1 MSAGYIQL
9 VALGQQDAYLTGS
22 PQVTY
27 FSGVYKR
34 HTPFVL
40 EAYDIAFNDQIVTYG
55 GTSIC
60 RIPPKGDLIRGLTL
74 KATLP
79 ALYNPGNDWTWPNP
93 PSNTNYPLL
102 WFGLSDGTIKGPLS
116 ASYGF
121 SYYSSNVASLN
132 LWDVNFLPYL
142 SYNYGINS
150 FQFSNVAN
158 VIVQQN
164 QSPTSALS
172 GVFWGFDP
180 VNYSIAANGNLI
192 YTATVS
198 PLSNLLANSVSPSNL
213 TPNTYI
219 STLTPD
225 FNLQQAGWVQTQG
238 IPVDPLPAL
247 YLSLSQPYPMAG
259 LQFVNFSATNVSGT
273 YWTPNYLLSTR
284 FTVTPGG
291 CVQFARTGYY
301 AVRAGF
307 NLTSGSIQFVGY
319 GTSTQD
325 GEPPGGPTF
334 IGSYNYTVSPD
345 PSSPAVIPILVTSTT
360 AYYYFYAQSTGTT
373 AYPGTYF
380 SVGPVNETYQLSSN
394 VSLSGNVDSRVLLF
408 GNVAPTSQYLVT
420 LNPNSTFT
428 FTSNAQYVIS
438 GSLSLSN
445 TATETEKYVS
455 DVSLWDLA
463 VPAKSLYKYDM
474 TLQGRNPTYAFSLP
488 LVASNLTSY
497 YLTVSSTRGP
507 FTNIISNSFFTI
519 QEVGLTPPDAPTY
532 SLPQNGIIF
541 TPKDEKTVL
550 PATLN
555 FRTQFSNT
563 SNSTMIFTSANGS
576 LVFANAMSYMM
587 TGVLSS
593 SNLVTSISI
602 SNSQTGYTQSFGLN
616 LGIAPP
622 YTISVPFNITN
633 NALSYS
639 VTLQT
644 DKPSSNLLTGSFL
657 AVYPLTSNEFSNPLL
672 TNYSYYDSV
681 GTHLIQNADLKIG
694 GQTIQSITGEYIELW
709 NELNVPYE
717 NQPGLQL
724 LTGKYD
730 TQTSVGP
737 PGRTYYVNLPF
748 YFYGSPELSI
758 PICALDRQDV
768 EVWVTFRPFSNL
780 TSFTVTNPT
789 LQATIITEYA
799 YLSNPEISWFQS
811 HQIDYVITQTQYDQF
826 DLQAGFTSAVF
837 ELFFKNPVT
846 ELFFVIQP
854 VGNLPYNY
862 SNNGLASLGLTFNGE
877 DAFLTRVTDTAYV
890 GAIEPFNHHINFFSK
905 APGSSQFGRQFF
917 MYLFSTN
924 PSSGNPSGS
933 INFSRIHQVLLELNI
948 SATYLPAKQFRVLA
962 TSQNVLRVENGVAGI
977 MFK

>member
-74 KATLP
+74 KAILP
-79 ALYNPGNDWTWPNP
+79 PLYNPGNDWTWPNP
-93 PSNTNYPLL
+93 PSNTNFPIL
-102 WFGLSDGTIKGPLS
+102 WFGLPNGTITGPLT

-121 SYYSSNVASLN
+121 SYYSSNAASLN

-142 SYNYGINS
+142 SYNSGINS
-150 FQFSNVAN
+150 FQFTGVSN
-158 VIVQQN
+158 VIVLAN
-164 QSPTSALS
+164 QSPSSAFS

-180 VNYSIAANGNLI
+180 VNYSTQDAYGNLV
-192 YTATVS
+192 Y
-198 PLSNLLANSVSPSNL
+198 NSTSSGIV
-213 TPNTYI
+213 
-219 STLTPD
+219 TPD
-225 FNLQQAGWVQTQG
+225 FNLQQAGWVQSQG

-247 YLSLSQPYPMAG
+247 YLSVTQQYPMSG
-259 LQFVNFSATNVSGT
+259 LQFINFSSVGLSGAF
-273 YWTPNYLLSTR
+273 WTPNYILTKR
-284 FTVTPGG
+284 YTVTPGG
-291 CVQFARTGYY
+291 CVQFTRTGYY

-325 GEPPGGPTF
+325 GAPVAGPTF

-380 SVGPVNETYQLSSN
+380 SIGPVNETYQLSSS
-394 VSLSGNVDSRVLLF
+394 VSLTGNVNSRVLLY

-420 LNPNSTFT
+420 LNPDSSFR

-445 TATETEKYVS
+445 TATESEKYVS

-507 FTNIISNSFFTI
+507 FTNIVSNSFFTI
-519 QEVGLTPPDAPTY
+519 QEVGLTPFDAPTY

-563 SNSTMIFTSANGS
+563 SNSTMIFTNADGS
-576 LVFANAMSYMM
+576 LQFANTMSYML

-622 YTISVPFNITN
+622 YTISIPFNITN

-644 DKPSSNLLTGSFL
+644 SLPSSNLLSATFL

-681 GTHLIQNADLKIG
+681 GTYLIQNADLKIG
-694 GQTIQSITGEYIELW
+694 GQTVQSITGEYIELW

-748 YFYGSPELSI
+748 YFYGAPELSV

-780 TSFTVTNPT
+780 TSFTVTSPT

-799 YLSNPEISWFQS
+799 YLSNPEITWFQS
-811 HQIDYVITQTQYDQF
+811 HQVDYVITQTQYEQF

-837 ELFFKNPVT
+837 QLFFKNPVT

-854 VGNLPYNY
+854 VGNLPYDY
-862 SNNGLASLGLTFNGE
+862 SNNGLGSLGLTFNGE

-890 GAIEPFNHHINFFSK
+890 GSIEPFNHHVNFFSK

-917 MYLFSTN
+917 MYVFSTN
-924 PSSGNPSGS
+924 PNSGNPSGS
-933 INFSRIHQVLLELNI
+933 INFSRIRQVLLELNVAG
-948 SATYLPAKQFRVLA
+948 SYLPAKQFRVLA
-962 TSQNVLRVENGVAGI
+962 TSQNILRVENGVAGI
-977 MFK
+977 MFT

>member
-93 PSNTNYPLL
+93 PSNTNYPIL
-102 WFGLSDGTIKGPLS
+102 WLGLPNGTITGPLQ

-121 SYYSSNVASLN
+121 SYYSSNAASLN

-142 SYNYGINS
+142 SYIDGTNS
-150 FQFSNVAN
+150 FQFSGVSN

-164 QSPTSALS
+164 QPATSAFS

-180 VNYSIAANGNLI
+180 VNYSTRDNYGNLV
-192 YTATVS
+192 YNATTSGIV
-198 PLSNLLANSVSPSNL
+198 
-213 TPNTYI
+213 
-219 STLTPD
+219 TPD

-247 YLSLSQPYPMAG
+247 YLTVAQPSGYPMTG
-259 LQFVNFSATNVSGT
+259 LQFINFSSTNASGA
-273 YWTPNYLLSTR
+273 YWTPNYALTTR
-284 FTVTPGG
+284 YTVTPGG
-291 CVQFARTGYY
+291 CIQFARTGYY
-301 AVRAGF
+301 AIRAGF
-307 NLTSGSIQFVGY
+307 NLTTGSIQSVSY
-319 GTSTQD
+319 GTGTVD
-325 GEPPGGPTF
+325 GQPVGAPTF
-334 IGSYNYTVSPD
+334 LGSYNYTVSPD
-345 PSSPAVIPILVTSTT
+345 PSSPTVIPIVVTSTT
-360 AYYYFYAQSTGTT
+360 AYYYFYTQSTGTT
-373 AYPGTYF
+373 AFPGTYF
-380 SVGPVNETYQLSSN
+380 SIGPVNETYQLNTNINLPGSTN
-394 VSLSGNVDSRVLLF
+394 TKIPF
-408 GNVAPTSQYLVT
+408 YGNVAPLSQYLVT
-420 LNPNSTFT
+420 LAPNSEFN

-438 GSLSLSN
+438 GSLSLSGVPEN
-445 TATETEKYVS
+445 YVTN
-455 DVSLWDLA
+455 VGLWSNIA
-463 VPAKSLYKYDM
+463 SIRTKIYSYDM

-488 LVASNLTSY
+488 LVASNLASY
-497 YLTVSSTRGP
+497 YVTLSSTRGP
-507 FTNIISNSFFTI
+507 AIVLSNSFVTL
-519 QEVGLTPPDAPTY
+519 QEVGLTPYDSPTY

-541 TPKDEKTVL
+541 RPKDNNTVL

-563 SNSTMIFTSANGS
+563 SNSTMIFTGSDGS
-576 LVFANAMSYMM
+576 LVFANTMSYML
-587 TGVLSS
+587 TGVLSC

-602 SNSQTGYTQSFGLN
+602 SNSQTGYAQSFALN

-644 DKPSSNLLTGSFL
+644 DKPSSNLLKDSTFL

-672 TNYSYYDSV
+672 TNYSYCDSV
-681 GTHLIQNADLKIG
+681 GTYLIQNADLKIG
-694 GQTIQSITGEYIELW
+694 GQTIQSITGEYIEIW
-709 NELNVPYE
+709 NELNVTYE

-799 YLSNPEISWFQS
+799 YLSNPEINWFQS
-811 HQIDYVITQTQYDQF
+811 HQIDYIITQTQYDQF
-826 DLQAGFTSAVF
+826 DLQAGFTSAIF
-837 ELFFKNPVT
+837 ELFFKNPVK
-846 ELFFVIQP
+846 ELFFIIQP
-854 VGNLPYNY
+854 VSQAPYDY

-890 GAIEPFNHHINFFSK
+890 GSIEPFNHHTNFFSI
-905 APGSSQFGRQFF
+905 PPPPQPQVFGRQFF
-917 MYLFSTN
+917 MYAFSTN
-924 PSSGNPSGS
+924 PSAGNPSGS
-933 INFSRIHQVLLELNI
+933 INFSRIHQVMLELNI
-948 SATYLPAKQFRVLA
+948 AGTFLPAKSFRILA
-962 TSQNVLRVENGVAGI
+962 TSQNILRVENGIAGI
-977 MFK
+977 MFN

>member
-40 EAYDIAFNDQIVTYG
+40 EAYDIAFNDQLVTYG

-93 PSNTNYPLL
+93 PSNTNYPIL
-102 WFGLSDGTIKGPLS
+102 WFGLPSGTVIGPLT

-121 SYYSSNVASLN
+121 SYYSSNVASLS
-132 LWDVNFLPYL
+132 LWNINFLPYL
-142 SYNYGINS
+142 SYVDGTNS
-150 FQFSNVAN
+150 FQFSGVSN

-164 QSPTSALS
+164 QNPSSAFS

-180 VNYSIAANGNLI
+180 VNYSTQDNYGNLV
-192 YTATVS
+192 YNATTSGV
-198 PLSNLLANSVSPSNL
+198 V
-213 TPNTYI
+213 
-219 STLTPD
+219 TPD

-247 YLSLSQPYPMAG
+247 YLTVTQPGGYPMTG
-259 LQFVNFSATNVSGT
+259 LQFLNFSSTNENGQ
-273 YWTPNYLLSTR
+273 YWTPNYILAKR

-301 AVRAGF
+301 AIRAGF
-307 NLTSGSIQFVGY
+307 NLTSGSIQTVSY
-319 GTSTQD
+319 GTGTVD
-325 GEPPGGPTF
+325 GAPVGGPIF

-345 PSSPAVIPILVTSTT
+345 PSSPTVIPVLVTSTT

-380 SVGPVNETYQLSSN
+380 SIGPVNETYQLNTN
-394 VSLSGNVDSRVLLF
+394 VNLVGNVDTKISLY
-408 GNVAPTSQYLVT
+408 GNVAPLSQYLVT
-420 LNPNSTFT
+420 LDKNSEFK
-428 FTSNAQYVIS
+428 FTSNAQYIIS
-438 GSLSLSN
+438 GSMSLSN
-445 TATETEKYVS
+445 TVSETEKYVTN
-455 DVSLWDLA
+455 VGLWSNLA
-463 VPAKSLYKYDM
+463 STRTKIYSYDM

-488 LVASNLTSY
+488 LVASNLASY
-497 YLTVSSTRGP
+497 YITLSSTKGP
-507 FTNIISNSFFTI
+507 VTTVLSNSFVSL
-519 QEVGLTPPDAPTY
+519 QEVGITPRDSPTY

-541 TPKDEKTVL
+541 RPKDNNTVL
-550 PATLN
+550 PGTLN

-563 SNSTMIFTSANGS
+563 SNSTMIFTSTNGS
-576 LVFANAMSYMM
+576 LVFANAMSYML

-602 SNSQTGYTQSFGLN
+602 SNSQVGYAQSFDLN

-633 NALSYS
+633 NALAYS

-644 DKPSSNLLTGSFL
+644 NLPNSKLLSSSFL

-672 TNYSYYDSV
+672 TNYSYCDSV
-681 GTHLIQNADLKIG
+681 GTYLIQSADLKIG
-694 GQTIQSITGEYIELW
+694 GQTIQSITGEYIEVW

-768 EVWVTFRPFSNL
+768 EVWVTFRNFSNL
-780 TSFTVTNPT
+780 TSFTITNPT

-799 YLSNPEISWFQS
+799 YLSNPEINWFQK
-811 HQIDYVITQTQYDQF
+811 HQIDYIITQTQYEQF
-826 DLQAGFTSAVF
+826 DLQNGFTSAVF
-837 ELFFKNPVT
+837 ELFFKNPIK

-854 VGNLPYNY
+854 VSQAPYDY

-890 GAIEPFNHHINFFSK
+890 GSIEPFNHHINFFSSP
-905 APGSSQFGRQFF
+905 PGSSKFGRQFF
-917 MYLFSTN
+917 MYVFSTN
-924 PSSGNPSGS
+924 PNSTNPSGS
-933 INFSRIHQVLLELNI
+933 INFSRIRQVLLELNI
-948 SATYLPAKQFRVLA
+948 SGTFLPAKSFRIIA
-962 TSQNVLRVENGVAGI
+962 TSQNILRVENGIAGI
-977 MFK
+977 MFN